1 MQDEKTGYAFWHRE
15 EPSSILRRHAKRPDV
30 PSYGIATDSIDW
42 VFTKIDQALIGSY
55 IETLLDASPEND
67 TRLWDHQKRLN
78 IREFQAVYTDKELAT
93 IGITDLD
100 YPRIPRMVQSFSL
113 EFWRGTAVLKF
124 WRIWTEK
131 ILKSPCSELV
141 PIPTLGLMIPPADT
155 TQTSPSDV
163 SADRVRR
170 IMYSPKSAEALIIS
184 SWKSPSLETGSG
196 KTHKDSP
203 IEYPDLKGMGRCG
216 NQPQQFYSQ
225 NVEWWETLAIAKATR
240 ELDRIAMGPLLAH
253 KST

>member
-1 MQDEKTGYAFWHRE
+1 MALVVHLQFENWLRCLCKIDKANGMQDEKTGYAFWHRE

-131 ILKSPCSELV
+131 MSEGAILADAV
-141 PIPTLGLMIPPADT
+141 GL
-155 TQTSPSDV
+155 
-163 SADRVRR
+163 
-170 IMYSPKSAEALIIS
+170 
-184 SWKSPSLETGSG
+184 G
-196 KTHKDSP
+196 KTIASRR
-203 IEYPDLKGMGRCG
+203 E
-216 NQPQQFYSQ
+216 SQ
-225 NVEWWETLAIAKATR
+225 
-240 ELDRIAMGPLLAH
+240 H
-253 KST
+253 